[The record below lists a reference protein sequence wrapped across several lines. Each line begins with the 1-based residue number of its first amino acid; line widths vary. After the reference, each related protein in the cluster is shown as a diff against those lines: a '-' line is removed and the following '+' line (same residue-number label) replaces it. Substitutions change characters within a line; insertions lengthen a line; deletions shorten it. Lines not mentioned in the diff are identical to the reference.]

1 MRVYVAGPVT
11 GRPRRNHNGAV
22 VRTSFVTSFGDNV
35 AETAPDLFRAVKR
48 VQDERR
54 SKERQRLP
62 KYSYPSHVLT
72 ASMLGRYAKYGV
84 RLEVKPGD
92 CARVSAL
99 DAQREAGK
107 RIYGGGLLLSDEAA
121 GHHERAERAAAERA
135 AAERA
140 AAHRWELSDRERAIV
155 ESLG

>member
-1 MRVYVAGPVT
+1 
-11 GRPRRNHNGAV
+11 
-22 VRTSFVTSFGDNV
+22 
-35 AETAPDLFRAVKR
+35 
-48 VQDERR
+48 
-54 SKERQRLP
+54 
-62 KYSYPSHVLT
+62 
-72 ASMLGRYAKYGV
+72 MLGRYAKYGV

-140 AAHRWELSDRERAIV
+140 AAERAAAHRWELSDRERAIV